1 MCGRFVLATPVAE
14 IGRLFGV
21 SDRPNLE
28 ARWNVAPT
36 QTIAAIR
43 HRPEGEEAPSGPRQL
58 VPMRWGLV
66 PFWAKD
72 AGIGSK
78 MINARSDT
86 LAEKPAFREAF
97 RRRRALIPA
106 DGFYEWL
113 AVGAKKQPYY
123 IRPRA
128 AGGSAARMLAFAGL
142 WETWRGPK
150 GEPPLPE
157 PLLTA
162 TIVTT
167 DTNGTLSFLHDRM
180 PVILDAADWDAWLD
194 PATPL
199 EKAQALL
206 RPAPDDLLEAVTV
219 STAVNS
225 VRNEGPDL
233 IQPLAE
239 EPRLL

>member
-1 MCGRFVLATPVAE
+1 MCGRFVLASPVAE
-14 IGRLFGV
+14 IGRVFGV
-21 SDRPNLE
+21 AERPNLE

-36 QTIAAIR
+36 QTIATIR
-43 HRPEGEEAPSGPRQL
+43 ARSAGEDGEAAEGGRQL

-78 MINARSDT
+78 MINARADT

-97 RRRRALIPA
+97 RRRRVLIPA
-106 DGFYEWL
+106 DGFYEWQ
-113 AVGAKKQPYY
+113 AVGGKKQPYY
-123 IRPRA
+123 IRPRN
-128 AGGSAARMLAFAGL
+128 GGMLAFAGL
-142 WETWRGPK
+142 WESWRGPK

-167 DTNGTLSFLHDRM
+167 DTNRALSFLHDRM
-180 PVILDAADWDAWLD
+180 PVILDAGNWDAWLD
-194 PATPL
+194 PATPPQRL
-199 EKAQALL
+199 QDLL
-206 RPAPDDLLEAVTV
+206 RPAADDLLETVPV

-225 VRNEGPDL
+225 VRNEGEEL
-233 IQPLAE
+233 IRPMEQ